1 MTADRNFGPSP
12 PYLAV
17 LHIVQPMARRMTIF
31 PHGET
36 TPAGCLLASSAISC
50 SPAAAD
56 VQRALAEIRLKIE
69 GRLRNKI
76 ADDKTMLRLKPKP
89 DADAL
94 AGHVMAVIQGMSTL
108 ARDGATTEKLLSV
121 ASAAML
127 AWPS

>member
-1 MTADRNFGPSP
+1 M
-12 PYLAV
+12 
-17 LHIVQPMARRMTIF
+17 
-31 PHGET
+31 
-36 TPAGCLLASSAISC
+36 PASEFSC
-50 SPAAAD
+50 TPAAAD

-76 ADDKTMLRLKPKP
+76 ADDKTMRKLKPKP

-94 AGHVMAVIQGMSTL
+94 AGHVIAVIQGMSTL
-108 ARDGATTEKLLSV
+108 ARDGATREKLLSV